1 MGIFHHW
8 FQERAGNKDNGITQG
23 RNKKRARICFLARF
37 LLVSSEKPS
46 RNSLAVNSLQKAI
59 GRDWLI
65 QLVALA
71 VVGGPPGRTK
81 EPGKNQKFDFYSL
94 NFCAEQVDHK
104 IP

>member
-1 MGIFHHW
+1 
-8 FQERAGNKDNGITQG
+8 
-23 RNKKRARICFLARF
+23 
-37 LLVSSEKPS
+37 
-46 RNSLAVNSLQKAI
+46 LAVNSLQKAI